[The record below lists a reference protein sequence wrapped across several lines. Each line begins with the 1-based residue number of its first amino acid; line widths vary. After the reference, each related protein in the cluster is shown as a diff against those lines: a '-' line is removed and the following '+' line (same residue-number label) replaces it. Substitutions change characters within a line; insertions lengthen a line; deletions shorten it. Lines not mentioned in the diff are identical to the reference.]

1 MEEMWGACFAASLP
15 PFLGL
20 ERAAVD
26 VDVCPERRSPRYH
39 ARANMA
45 RIDTLGGLKN
55 PPAAGSHNLS
65 FPKAMREIM
74 REREKRGEAAIRR
87 HKVVPVNVLH
97 FCGVRLLATLMAGE
111 CARQCT
117 LCDPTILALFVNS

>member
-1 MEEMWGACFAASLP
+1 MKSQKSHRDVYYEVMTWRELRIP
-15 PFLGL
+15 P
-20 ERAAVD
+20 
-26 VDVCPERRSPRYH
+26 
-39 ARANMA
+39 
-45 RIDTLGGLKN
+45 RIR
-55 PPAAGSHNLS
+55 AGSNNLG
-65 FPKAMREIM
+65 PRNLKAMREIM

-117 LCDPTILALFVNS
+117 LCDPTILALLVNS

>member
-1 MEEMWGACFAASLP
+1 MEEMRGASVAGSS
-15 PFLGL
+15 FLGR
-20 ERAAVD
+20 ERTAVD
-26 VDVCPERRSPRYH
+26 VDVCPERRSPRH
-39 ARANMA
+39 HGRANMA

-55 PPAAGSHNLS
+55 PPGSHNLS